1 MLFRSAAAIP
11 VWSRHHGAPAG
22 ALTELTFRVLA
33 VGKRSRGS
41 SAVELAI
48 SLPFLC
54 LLIFGAADIG
64 RVFYYCEVVVN
75 VSREALR
82 VAMAQP
88 QQATGNT
95 VCSGSGGTASSALPA
110 SGGSIATIV
119 NDAAVESSSNGAAS
133 GSAISGAT
141 VTVVW
146 HCASGSAVT
155 NSTSGGVTDSVLAQ
169 FDAIEVKVLYSMT
182 FVMPFA

>member
-1 MLFRSAAAIP
+1 
-11 VWSRHHGAPAG
+11 
-22 ALTELTFRVLA
+22 
-33 VGKRSRGS
+33 
-41 SAVELAI
+41 VELAI

-64 RVFYYCEVVVN
+64 RAFYYREAVAN
-75 VSREALR
+75 AAREALR

-119 NDAAVESSSNGAAS
+119 DDAAVESSSNGAAS

-141 VTVVW
+141 VTVIW

-155 NSTSGGVTDSVLAQ
+155 NSTSGGVTDPALAQ
-169 FDAIEVKVLYSMT
+169 SDAIEVKVSYPMT
-182 FVMPFA
+182 LITPFAQQVVGGTVAVKVDLFGRAQY